1 MYSDSRWLTRS
12 ATMHMHEKHRSVV
25 ATSSEP
31 RDAIY
36 TVTLPNSGGA
46 NRGMDPTE
54 GTVTFGQV

>member
-1 MYSDSRWLTRS
+1 
-12 ATMHMHEKHRSVV
+12 MHMHEKHRSVV